1 VLAVPVVEEEE
12 EEEEEEQEEEEEEEE
27 EEQEEEEQEEEEEEE
42 EEEQQQQQEEEEEEE
57 EEVVEVLKP
66 KARQPVPKFPLK
78 QIKITTALP
87 KQSTSIVQREATV
100 LAEES
105 PSKGNAQS
113 PMLMPEYLL
122 V

>member
-27 EEQEEEEQEEEEEEE
+27 EEQ
-42 EEEQQQQQEEEEEEE
+42 QQQQQEEEEEE

-66 KARQPVPKFPLK
+66 KARQQVPKFPLK